1 MQSSSCENHRSACR
15 STLVPVDMNMDRRDI
30 DLNLLTVFAQIYQDR
45 KVSLAADNLG
55 LSQPTVS
62 NALNRLRHLLSDEVF
77 LRTARGMQPTPL
89 AEQLAVPISNALTVI
104 RETLAR
110 QLVFDAATS
119 TRQFTMAMTDI
130 GEFHFLP
137 RLMKS
142 LEVIAPGVTIS
153 TVRST
158 AVNLRFEMETGKVD
172 LALGHLP
179 DLITDFYSRML
190 FSQRYVCLCRKG
202 HAMDSETPSLDVFS
216 SADHAVVISAGTG
229 HGRADEFIERAGIKR
244 RIRLRVPHFVALAD
258 ILESSDLVATVP
270 EAFAIRSVKHFALS
284 YVPHPLELPLIDIS
298 LFWHARYH
306 RDPANRW
313 LRDQVVQHFRDSG
326 VSHDSPK

>member
-1 MQSSSCENHRSACR
+1 
-15 STLVPVDMNMDRRDI
+15 MNTDIHDI
-30 DLNLLTVFAQIYQDR
+30 DLNLLTVFAQLYQDR

-62 NALNRLRHLLSDEVF
+62 NALGRLRRLLDDEVF

-89 AEQLAVPISNALTVI
+89 ADQLALPIANALAVI
-104 RETLAR
+104 REALAR

-137 RLMKS
+137 RLMKT
-142 LEVIAPGVTIS
+142 LESAAPGVTIS
-153 TVRST
+153 TLRST
-158 AVNLRFEMETGKVD
+158 SVNLKFEMELGKVD

-179 DLITDFYSRML
+179 DLTTDFHRRKL
-190 FSQRYVCLCRKG
+190 FSQRYVCLFRKG
-202 HAMDSETPSLDVFS
+202 HPMGGETLSLEAFTL
-216 SADHAVVISAGTG
+216 AEHAVVIAAGTG
-229 HGRADEFIERAGIKR
+229 HGRADQLIELAGIQR

-270 EAFAIRSVKHFALS
+270 EAFAIRSVKHFSLS
-284 YVPHPLELPLIDIS
+284 YVHHPLDLPPIDIS
-298 LFWHARYH
+298 LFWHTKYH
-306 RDPANRW
+306 RDPTNRW
-313 LRDQVVQHFRDSG
+313 LRDQVLAHFHRS
-326 VSHDSPK
+326 

>member
-1 MQSSSCENHRSACR
+1 
-15 STLVPVDMNMDRRDI
+15 MNMDRRDI
-30 DLNLLTVFAQIYQDR
+30 DLNLLTVFAQIYRDR

-62 NALNRLRHLLSDEVF
+62 NALSRLRRLLGDEVF

-89 AEQLAVPISNALTVI
+89 AEQLAVPIANALAMI
-104 RETLAR
+104 REVLAR

-142 LEVIAPGVTIS
+142 LEVVAPGVTIS

-158 AVNLRFEMETGKVD
+158 AVNLRFEMETGNVD

-179 DLITDFYSRML
+179 DLITDFHGRTL
-190 FSQRYVCLCRKG
+190 FSQRYVCLFRKG
-202 HAMDSETPSLDVFS
+202 HVMDNATPSLDAFT
-216 SADHAVVISAGTG
+216 SAEHAQVISAGTG
-229 HGRADEFIERAGIKR
+229 HRRADEFIERAGIKR

-270 EAFAIRSVKHFALS
+270 EAFAIRSIKHFALS
-284 YVPHPLELPLIDIS
+284 YVPHPLELPPVDIG
-298 LFWHARYH
+298 LFWHAKYH

-313 LRDQVVQHFRDSG
+313 LRDQVVRHFHDGEASRDLSE
-326 VSHDSPK
+326 

>member
-1 MQSSSCENHRSACR
+1 
-15 STLVPVDMNMDRRDI
+15 MNTDIHDI

-62 NALNRLRHLLSDEVF
+62 NALSRLRRLLGDEVF

-89 AEQLAVPISNALTVI
+89 ADQLAVPIANALAAI
-104 RETLAR
+104 REALAR
-110 QLVFDAATS
+110 QLVFDATTS

-137 RLMKS
+137 ELMKG
-142 LEVIAPGVTIS
+142 LEVVAPGVTIS

-158 AVNLRFEMETGKVD
+158 AVNLKFEMESGKVE

-179 DLITDFYSRML
+179 DLTTDFHRRML

-202 HAMDSETPSLDVFS
+202 HAMDSETSSLDAFIR
-216 SADHAVVISAGTG
+216 AEHAVVISAGTG
-229 HGRADEFIERAGIKR
+229 HGRADEFIELAGIKR

-258 ILESSDLVATVP
+258 IIESSDLVATVP
-270 EAFAIRSVKHFALS
+270 EAFAIRSVKHFS
-284 YVPHPLELPLIDIS
+284 VTYVPHPLDLPPIDIS
-298 LFWHARYH
+298 LFWHAKYH

-313 LRDQVVQHFRDSG
+313 LRDQVVRHFHRSEALRE
-326 VSHDSPK
+326 PAK